1 MVWVDLGC
9 GVICDMGRWWQWM
22 WDGGGSGCEYSA
34 AVGNGILICVGVGFR
49 VSGWQRH
56 GGFRLKE

>member
-1 MVWVDLGC
+1 
-9 GVICDMGRWWQWM
+9 M

-49 VSGWQRH
+49 SVGGSGH
-56 GGFRLKE
+56 GGFGSKE